1 MQTAYAKKS
10 LASATDEQTSIN
22 TSKTTR
28 SIALNIGKSTTNQM
42 TVKKFLWQCSFDNEL
57 AGRLSRLIALNSS
70 LTKIVFN
77 RIMAEI
83 QLLIKIII
91 CSFRLCY

>member
-1 MQTAYAKKS
+1 MQTAYAKKKS

-42 TVKKFLWQCSFDNEL
+42 TVRKK
-57 AGRLSRLIALNSS
+57 
-70 LTKIVFN
+70 
-77 RIMAEI
+77 
-83 QLLIKIII
+83 
-91 CSFRLCY
+91 